1 MRGVERAMSEAAA
14 TQARLTRLGGR
25 TRTLIACAV
34 LVVSALGLGGCAAA
48 REELGTAASGCFV
61 DLALASHA
69 VHHHGRLRGV
79 RLVSVRSLSTHAP
92 LLFHAAEVDGKRL
105 AQVCLVAFD
114 GRFVARQVERPIGAP
129 LGDLAVVEL
138 GYPRRR
144 VLATLIVTRP
154 PLPFGHSHI

>member
-1 MRGVERAMSEAAA
+1 MSEAPAA
-14 TQARLTRLGGR
+14 RARRLRPGER
-25 TRTLIACAV
+25 TRTLLACAA
-34 LVVSALGLGGCAAA
+34 LVASALGLGGCAAA

-69 VHHHGRLRGV
+69 VHDHGKLRGV
-79 RLVSVRSLSTHAP
+79 RLVSVRSLSAHAP
-92 LLFHAAEVDGKRL
+92 LLFNAAEVEGKRL
-105 AQVCLVAFD
+105 SQVCLVAY
-114 GRFVARQVERPIGAP
+114 GGHFVARQVERPIGAP

-144 VLATLIVTRP
+144 LLATLLVTRP